1 MSMKIEYSPSKLQKR
16 LLLSRRDLGW
26 NQDQL
31 EAQSGVSRG
40 YISNI
45 ERGHTKNVGIEMIFS
60 LANALGISVAYLLG
74 ITDDPLKD
82 LSEEDS
88 LSNNN
93 EELDGLTREFITIYQ
108 QLSDDKKGILLNL
121 ARMLRNSDAPRIIG
135 SVES

>member
-1 MSMKIEYSPSKLQKR
+1 MSMKIEYSPSKLQNR

-31 EAQSGVSRG
+31 EDQSGVSRG

-45 ERGHTKNVGIEMIFS
+45 ERGHTKNVGIEMIFA
-60 LANALGISVAYLLG
+60 LANALGVSVGYLLG

-82 LSEEDS
+82 LSEE
-88 LSNNN
+88 
-93 EELDGLTREFITIYQ
+93 ELVPSSSDRFDPLTSEFITIYQ

-135 SVES
+135 AEE